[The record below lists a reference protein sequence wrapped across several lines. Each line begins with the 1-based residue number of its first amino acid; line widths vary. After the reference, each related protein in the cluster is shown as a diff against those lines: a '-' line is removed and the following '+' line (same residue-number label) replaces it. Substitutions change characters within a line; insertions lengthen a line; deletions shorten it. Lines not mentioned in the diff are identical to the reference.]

1 MTQPDILQM
10 ISSEGEI
17 VDFLRPIKIR
27 NASVEVW
34 LNLVEEEMFKTV
46 ARRVKE
52 AYNHI
57 NKENVPK

>member
-1 MTQPDILQM
+1 MLGFGVADMAQPDILQM

-17 VDFLRPIKIR
+17 VDFMRPIKIR

-34 LNLVEEEMFKTV
+34 MDLVEDEMFKTI

-52 AYNHI
+52 AY
-57 NKENVPK
+57 

>member
-1 MTQPDILQM
+1 MSQPDILQM

-17 VDFLRPIKIR
+17 VDFMRPIKIR

-34 LNLVEEEMFKTV
+34 MDLVEDEMFKTI

-52 AYNHI
+52 AY
-57 NKENVPK
+57 